1 MPIDIIYCDRI
12 LNENQ
17 EIANYY
23 NKNHKDI
30 DYYIENFELEML
42 KELVKAF
49 LISLENEDMTAYNK
63 TKFKREAIA
72 MLLAIKERENTKEVR
87 YTK

>member
-1 MPIDIIYCDRI
+1 MSIDIIYCDRI

-17 EIANYY
+17 EIVNYY
-23 NKNHKDI
+23 NENHKDV
-30 DYYIENFELEML
+30 DYYIGNFDLDML
-42 KELVKAF
+42 KELVKVI
-49 LISLENEDMTAYNK
+49 LINLENEEMITYNK
-63 TKFKREAIA
+63 TKLKKQLIA

>member
-12 LNENQ
+12 LSENQ
-17 EIANYY
+17 EIVNYY
-23 NKNHKDI
+23 NENHKDV
-30 DYYIENFELEML
+30 DYYINNFDLDML

>member
-1 MPIDIIYCDRI
+1 MSIDIIYCDRI

-17 EIANYY
+17 EIVNYY
-23 NKNHKDI
+23 TENHKDV
-30 DYYIENFELEML
+30 DYYIGNFDLDML
-42 KELVKAF
+42 KELVKVI
-49 LISLENEDMTAYNK
+49 LINLDNEEMIAYSK
-63 TKFKREAIA
+63 TKLKKQLIA

>member
-17 EIANYY
+17 EIVNYY
-23 NKNHKDI
+23 TENHKDV
-30 DYYIENFELEML
+30 DYYINNFDLEML
-42 KELVKAF
+42 KELVKVI
-49 LISLENEDMTAYNK
+49 LINLDNEEMIAYSK
-63 TKFKREAIA
+63 TKLKKQLIA
-72 MLLAIKERENTKEVR
+72 MLLAIKERKNTKEVR

>member
-17 EIANYY
+17 EIVNYY
-23 NKNHKDI
+23 NENHKDV
-30 DYYIENFELEML
+30 DYYINNFDLDML
-42 KELVKAF
+42 KELVKVI
-49 LISLENEDMTAYNK
+49 LINLDNEEMIAYSK
-63 TKFKREAIA
+63 TKLKKQLIA

-87 YTK
+87 YTR

>member
-17 EIANYY
+17 EIVDYY
-23 NKNHKDI
+23 NENHNDV
-30 DYYIENFELEML
+30 DYYIGNFELDML
-42 KELVKAF
+42 KELVKVI
-49 LISLENEDMTAYNK
+49 LINLDNEEMLAYSK
-63 TKFKREAIA
+63 TKLKKQLIA

>member
-1 MPIDIIYCDRI
+1 MSIDIIYCDRI

-17 EIANYY
+17 EIVEYY
-23 NKNHKDI
+23 NENHKDV
-30 DYYIENFELEML
+30 DYYIGNFDLDML
-42 KELVKAF
+42 KELVKVI
-49 LISLENEDMTAYNK
+49 LINLDNEEMIAYSK
-63 TKFKREAIA
+63 TKLKKQLIA